1 MMVDMFKSLLLT
13 FWSLLKI
20 PLIAILVFVI
30 VFAALIWVNVLIGK
44 FHGRK
49 LHRSHRR
56 YIAKRSFLKKL
67 FIDAPKQVAEDMYNK
82 DPDFF
87 RYQGIHLFAGEQG
100 SGKTVAM
107 TEFIMRM
114 QREYP
119 DSRCI
124 TNYAYKNQ
132 DDELK
137 DWRQLIDYKNGI
149 KGVIVGI
156 DEIHMWFSSNESRDF
171 PPDFLE
177 VICQNRKNRRCI
189 VASSQV
195 FTRIAKPL
203 REQTTLLYL
212 PYTFLGCITIVL
224 IKKPEIDTEGNVKKL
239 KHRGF
244 YWFVHDK
251 ELRDAFDTYK
261 AIERLSKFGFKE
273 QPQNVSV
280 KNYIVSDKR

>member
-1 MMVDMFKSLLLT
+1 MIKMFTSLLST
-13 FWSLLKI
+13 FWAILKI
-20 PLIAILVFVI
+20 PIILISVFCIFFVILVY
-30 VFAALIWVNVLIGK
+30 VNVVISK

-49 LHRSHRR
+49 LRRSHRL
-56 YIAKRSFLKKL
+56 ISVKKSFFRKL
-67 FIDAPKQVAEDMYNK
+67 FIDAPKQVAEDMFNR

-87 RYQGIHLFAGEQG
+87 KYQGIHLFAGEQG

-114 QREYP
+114 QQEYAEAK
-119 DSRCI
+119 CI

-132 DDELK
+132 DDELT

-212 PYTFLGCITIVL
+212 PYTFLGCITVVL
-224 IKKPEIDTEGNVKKL
+224 IKKPEIDTDGNVKKL
-239 KHRGF
+239 KHRGS

-251 ELRDAFDTYK
+251 ALRDAFDTYK
-261 AIERLSKFGFKE
+261 AIERLSKYGFKE
-273 QPQNVSV
+273 KQNVDI
-280 KNYIVSDKR
+280 KNYVFTEKR